1 MSIKTTLEYWNE
13 SPDPETI
20 HVIIHPR
27 NAFYNGKHIAWY
39 EFSMDGIPLHELG
52 HEDIL
57 PNGFLRMDDTDY
69 YEFGGNKEN
78 AVKILTDAGFTLIIN
93 GNEL

>member
-20 HVIIHPR
+20 HVIVHPR
-27 NAFYNGKHIAWY
+27 RKFYNGRNIFWY

-57 PNGFLRMDDTDY
+57 PNGFLRVDDTDY
-69 YEFGGNKEN
+69 YEFGGTKEI
-78 AVKILTDAGFTLIIN
+78 AVENLTNAGFTLIID
-93 GNEL
+93 GDEL